1 MNDYFQEYLH
11 SKFCLY
17 KMVIQ
22 FISTRMPIE
31 EAKERNI
38 NIEDSG
44 FIMFNKIDICY
55 HNYTSDG
62 LLAWDY
68 LNLDKDYV
76 THEEIWELTKK
87 LKDEEYNDEIDYYEE
102 YLKICTLIIDLTLEH
117 YSNTITLDCAL
128 RNNVK
133 YDPELDEDDRKID
146 VCYHMYESA
155 GEHVW
160 NLFDIEGPMIARS
173 EIENLRKDYTEKL
186 SKRRKEK
193 NKGYTKILK
202 R

>member
-17 KMVIQ
+17 KMVMQ
-22 FISTRMPIE
+22 FISTLMPIE

-44 FIMFNKIDICY
+44 FIMFNKIDVCY

-76 THEEIWELTKK
+76 THEEIWG
-87 LKDEEYNDEIDYYEE
+87 
-102 YLKICTLIIDLTLEH
+102 LI
-117 YSNTITLDCAL
+117 
-128 RNNVK
+128 
-133 YDPELDEDDRKID
+133 
-146 VCYHMYESA
+146 
-155 GEHVW
+155 
-160 NLFDIEGPMIARS
+160 
-173 EIENLRKDYTEKL
+173 
-186 SKRRKEK
+186 KR
-193 NKGYTKILK
+193 
-202 R
+202 